1 MLIWTYL
8 NISEQLENWRQPSTP
23 HHAEMSASGAS
34 VTNSDDEE
42 DESNMMVETRQNL
55 FKRCLLPLPKVL
67 SWDDL
72 RCPKDSQAPNIKIF
86 GQGVKFNQTMTIYGG
101 LMYFSHNKSNQKA
114 LKIELE
120 EVLEPTWATFYAI
133 ACICCVGNACVAYVL
148 QWIRSSRFSSPVSV
162 VGAYL
167 GMSWYHTQVDL
178 PHIRHFRR
186 IQAHWQAYDAYARV
200 CMAMGTNQS
209 LGRWV
214 INGIQWQHWCWMNM
228 TGTVC
233 PAHKFAEIGRMKW

>member
-1 MLIWTYL
+1 MTKRMNPTWWWKLARI
-8 NISEQLENWRQPSTP
+8 
-23 HHAEMSASGAS
+23 
-34 VTNSDDEE
+34 
-42 DESNMMVETRQNL
+42 L
-55 FKRCLLPLPKVL
+55 FKNVKRCLLPLPKVL

-72 RCPKDSQAPNIKIF
+72 RCPKDSQTPNIKIF
-86 GQGVKFNQTMTIYGG
+86 GQGVKFNQTMTTYGG

-120 EVLEPTWATFYAI
+120 EVLEPTCATFYAT

-209 LGRWV
+209 LGRWATFLEWSMASSGNTDV
-214 INGIQWQHWCWMNM
+214 GWTWLAQYARRKNLQKCEEWNDNNENN
-228 TGTVC
+228 
-233 PAHKFAEIGRMKW
+233 KL